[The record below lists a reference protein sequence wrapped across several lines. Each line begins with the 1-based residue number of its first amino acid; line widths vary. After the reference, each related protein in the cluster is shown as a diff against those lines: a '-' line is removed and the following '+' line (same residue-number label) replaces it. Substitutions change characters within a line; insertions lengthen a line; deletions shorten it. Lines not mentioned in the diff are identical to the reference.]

1 MQQERGTGRRCERW
15 AWVHAGRHG
24 GGGVQKYLMASK
36 MRRKEISKLGRDGT
50 TKFLQLGAL
59 GHAAL
64 SYCARA
70 KCNRDRHCPA
80 TLAQSLGSR
89 PCLRINGRQGKAWA
103 GPGCHR
109 TAYIQR
115 TGYGWAQR
123 TPEYTHSAE
132 GDPWDESTIGG
143 SREGVPKVVAEDH
156 AADDDE
162 QPKYA
167 KAPFR
172 QPEFQSVILDIT
184 GNLSQA
190 GSLAAHP
197 QQARRSHHD
206 DRRTRMISSKAKR
219 PQKPTAPHSVITK
232 RP

>member
-1 MQQERGTGRRCERW
+1 MG
-15 AWVHAGRHG
+15 
-24 GGGVQKYLMASK
+24 
-36 MRRKEISKLGRDGT
+36 
-50 TKFLQLGAL
+50 
-59 GHAAL
+59 
-64 SYCARA
+64 
-70 KCNRDRHCPA
+70 
-80 TLAQSLGSR
+80 
-89 PCLRINGRQGKAWA
+89 QGKAWA

-132 GDPWDESTIGG
+132 GDLWDESTIGG

-172 QPEFQSVILDIT
+172 QSEFQSVVLDIT

-190 GSLAAHP
+190 
-197 QQARRSHHD
+197 R
-206 DRRTRMISSKAKR
+206 
-219 PQKPTAPHSVITK
+219 
-232 RP
+232 